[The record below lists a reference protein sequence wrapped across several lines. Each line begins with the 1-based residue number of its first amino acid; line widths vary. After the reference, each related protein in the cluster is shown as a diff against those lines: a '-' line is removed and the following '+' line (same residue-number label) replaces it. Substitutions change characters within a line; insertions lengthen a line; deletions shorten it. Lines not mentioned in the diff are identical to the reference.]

1 MMKNKIL
8 SGLLIVG
15 CIIPITLAGA
25 WKQTN
30 KAGAESMYKKV
41 GTVLENELKEPQNR
55 IVAKGR
61 DIEVSQREV
70 TIRCELSKYSENV
83 VSKEEAVKELIEEK
97 ALYEEAVKHGFQIS
111 DAELDR
117 EMAELKEVVKKSENS
132 EEIQE
137 MISAFENEDIYW
149 EYVRERNL
157 IKGTILAYQQ
167 SLQEQYCDKDR
178 VKLETAAEEK
188 EWEEYMDQVVER
200 AVDKQEVELKVE

>member
-111 DAELDR
+111 DAELDK
-117 EMAELKEVVKKSENS
+117 EMAELKEVVETSENADV
-132 EEIQE
+132 IQE
-137 MISAFENEDIYW
+137 LINAFEDEDAYW

-157 IKGTILAYQQ
+157 IKGTIMAYWQ
-167 SLQEQYCDKDR
+167 SLKEQYCEKDR
-178 VKLETAAEEK
+178 VTQETEVDEK
-188 EWEEYMDQVVER
+188 EWETYMEQVTEK
-200 AVDKQEVELKVE
+200 AVDKQEVELNMK

>member
-1 MMKNKIL
+1 M
-8 SGLLIVG
+8 
-15 CIIPITLAGA
+15 
-25 WKQTN
+25 
-30 KAGAESMYKKV
+30 
-41 GTVLENELKEPQNR
+41 ENELKEPQNR

-70 TIRCELSKYSENV
+70 TIRCELSEYSENV

-111 DAELDR
+111 DVELDR
-117 EMAELKEVVKKSENS
+117 EMAGLKEVVKKSENS

-178 VKLETAAEEK
+178 VKLETAVEEK